1 MNYSD
6 LLPELERVLGERLLT
21 PWFQPIL
28 DLPGRGIFAYEALIR
43 GPSNSPLHG
52 PLALLKTAE
61 MAGQL
66 ARLDLACLDAVL
78 CGHEE
83 HGLDGKLFFNVSPE
97 SLLTP
102 EFAPAEILSRL
113 HTAGLQPDR
122 LVLEVIEGTP
132 TFDYAA
138 LKEAVDRLREAG
150 LGIAMDDLGEGFASL
165 RLWSELKPAYVKID
179 RHFISGIH
187 QDPHKHQ
194 FVRSIQQI
202 AEAAHAQVVAEGV
215 ESRSELAI
223 IKDLGIRFAQGY
235 LIGRPAV
242 LPTRVPHPDAMSCLV
257 NGTVSVFPQGV
268 GRGANQPR
276 AGKLMLPVESV
287 SSDTPSHVVLDKM
300 LEEPEL
306 HALAVVDGGTP
317 VGIIHRPALLN
328 RFMHVYGR
336 EIYGRRPCS
345 QIMDPDPLVVDKA
358 TLIQDLSE
366 LVVRKGKQA
375 FTTGFIVT
383 DEGRYAGL
391 GSGFDLM
398 REVTE
403 MQIVAARYANPLTGL
418 PGNVPIQEHLERLL
432 QAGQEFVVAYCDL
445 DLFKPYNDVYGFRR
459 GDDIIRLL
467 AQLLNDEMNG
477 EVDFIGHVG
486 GDDFVVLFQSPDWE
500 ARCRCV
506 LDRFDSE
513 RRDFFTAEHL
523 EAGGYNSEDRRGR
536 LEFHPLVTLSIGA
549 VIIDPKNFKQHQE
562 VARAASEAKHMA
574 KRRVG
579 SSLFVD
585 QRRQL
590 FTRRPVAPLADP
602 FLEVGV

>member
-6 LLPELERVLGERLLT
+6 CLPELERVLDQRLLT

-28 DLPGRGIFAYEALIR
+28 DLPGRAVFAYEALIR

-52 PLALLKTAE
+52 PQSLLKTAE
-61 MAGQL
+61 VAGQM
-66 ARLDLACLDAVL
+66 ARLDRACLAAIL
-78 CGHEE
+78 AGHREL
-83 HGLDGKLFFNVSPE
+83 GLEGRLFFNVSPE

-102 EFAPAEILSRL
+102 GFAPAEILRAL
-113 HTAGLQPDR
+113 QAVGLDRER

-138 LKEAVDRLREAG
+138 LKEAVAHLREAG
-150 LGIAMDDLGEGFASL
+150 LEIAMDDLGEGFSSL

-202 AEAAHAQVVAEGV
+202 AENAQAQVVAEGV
-215 ESRSELAI
+215 EHRSELAI
-223 IKDLGIRFAQGY
+223 VKDLGIRFAQGY
-235 LIGRPAV
+235 LIGRPAA
-242 LPTRVPHPDAMSCLV
+242 LPTRVPHAEALSCLA
-257 NGTVSVFPQGV
+257 GGPVSVFPQAA
-268 GRGANQPR
+268 GRGAHQVR
-276 AGKLMLPVESV
+276 AGKLLMQVECV
-287 SSDTPSHVVLDKM
+287 SPGTPSQEVLDRM
-300 LEEPEL
+300 LAQPDL
-306 HALAVVDGGTP
+306 HALAVVSDDIP

-375 FTTGFIVT
+375 FTTGFIIT
-383 DEGRYAGL
+383 DAGRYAGL

-418 PGNVPIQEHLERLL
+418 PGNVPMQEHLERLL
-432 QAGQEFVVAYCDL
+432 EAAPPFVVAYCDL
-445 DLFKPYNDVYGFRR
+445 DLFKPYNDVYGFRK
-459 GDDIIRLL
+459 GDEIIRLV
-467 AQLLNDEMNG
+467 AQLLADEADG

-486 GDDFVVLFQSPDWE
+486 GDDFVILFQSADWE
-500 ARCRCV
+500 DRCRRI
-506 LDRFDSE
+506 LERFDAE
-513 RRDFFTAEHL
+513 KADFFTPEHL
-523 EAGGYNSEDRRGR
+523 ESGGYNSEDRRGR
-536 LEFHPLVTLSIGA
+536 LDFHPLVTLSIGA
-549 VIIDPKNFKQHQE
+549 VIIDPSHYRQYQE

-579 SSLFVD
+579 SCLFVD
-585 QRRQL
+585 QRRQP
-590 FTRRPVAPLADP
+590 FSRQPADLARSSANTA
-602 FLEVGV
+602 